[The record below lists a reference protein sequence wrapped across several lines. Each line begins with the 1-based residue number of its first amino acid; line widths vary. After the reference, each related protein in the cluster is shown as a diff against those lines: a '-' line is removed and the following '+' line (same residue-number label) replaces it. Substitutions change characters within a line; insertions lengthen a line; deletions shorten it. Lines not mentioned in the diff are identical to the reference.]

1 VAAIEVLLREG
12 LGRPPQAEEQAA
24 PRLLATAT
32 AVSTMS
38 WHELQLLASTIVAGE
53 IVAVVNGDGSELLRE
68 RLRHLSAAERRV
80 LREALDQLEL
90 V

>member
-1 VAAIEVLLREG
+1 
-12 LGRPPQAEEQAA
+12 
-24 PRLLATAT
+24 
-32 AVSTMS
+32 MS